1 MGVLAQYRQM
11 WQKWRFIA
19 QHFVPKRRSLL
30 VPSSVYIGDR
40 FLLGHRTVKK
50 QLDGV
55 SEGDRL
61 SRRQR
66 MCGLDGEKSGNV
78 V

>member
-1 MGVLAQYRQM
+1 MGVRDQNRQM
-11 WQKWRFIA
+11 RQKWRFVA

-30 VPSSVYIGDR
+30 VPKCVDIGNR
-40 FLLGHRTVKK
+40 ILLGHRTVKK

-66 MCGLDGEKSGNV
+66 ECGLSGEKSADV
-78 V
+78 E